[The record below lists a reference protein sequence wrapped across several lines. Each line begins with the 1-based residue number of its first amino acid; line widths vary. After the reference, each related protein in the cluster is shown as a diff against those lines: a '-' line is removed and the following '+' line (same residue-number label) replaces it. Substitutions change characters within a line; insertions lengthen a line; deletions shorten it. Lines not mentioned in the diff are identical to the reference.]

1 MYSLLD
7 ILMALTKFHPQ
18 SVTQA
23 PFAQPCTQAWLDDDK
38 APGIDTGL

>member
-1 MYSLLD
+1 MCSLLD
-7 ILMALTKFHPQ
+7 ILMALTQFYPQ

-23 PFAQPCTQAWLDDDK
+23 PFAHPCTQVWLDDDK